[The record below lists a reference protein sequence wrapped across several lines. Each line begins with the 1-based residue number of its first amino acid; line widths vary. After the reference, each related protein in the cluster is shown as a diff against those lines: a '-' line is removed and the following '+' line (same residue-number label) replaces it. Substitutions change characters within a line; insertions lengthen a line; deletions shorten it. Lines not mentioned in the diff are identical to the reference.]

1 MNTNTPV
8 DFSVYFTKLR
18 DNMEN
23 VLDNAFQSVHNVSAE
38 GRLTALHDW
47 CESYAEQKVLGLI

>member
-23 VLDNAFQSVHNVSAE
+23 GLDDAFQSVHKSEA
-38 GRLTALHDW
+38 
-47 CESYAEQKVLGLI
+47 SGLRKTIN